1 MDKIRITQ
9 EEFDKAVEQ
18 HNKYV
23 EDAEQGEKA
32 AFKDVFFEKID
43 MSDKQLNGA
52 SFENC
57 YFKECDLKDAGLCF
71 ADIKGCL
78 FDRCNARQLV
88 AEEAQILNTTFEN
101 CNMNKAFFTHSGF
114 DKTRFV
120 GCDMEGSSFQN
131 AFGSLDIIPEREKPK
146 CKLVGSDGNIFVLLG
161 IASSALKK
169 NGQREDA
176 ENMRE
181 RVFASQNYYEALGII
196 TEYVDDESMSE
207 DYDESDDISM

>member
-1 MDKIRITQ
+1 MEKKRITQ
-9 EEFDKAVEQ
+9 EELDNAVVQ
-18 HNKYV
+18 HNKYT
-23 EDAEQGEKA
+23 EDNTAGA
-32 AFKDVFFEKID
+32 RAVFEDTIFDSID
-43 MSDKQLNGA
+43 MSDKQLNSA
-52 SFENC
+52 SFKNC
-57 YFKECDLKDAGLCF
+57 YFRNCNMADTGLCF
-71 ADIKGCL
+71 AEIKDCL
-78 FDRCNARQLV
+78 FDRCNAKLLV
-88 AEEAQILNTTFEN
+88 AEEAAISNTTFEN
-101 CNMNKAFFTHSGF
+101 CNMSKAYFTHSGF
-114 DKTRFV
+114 DNTRFV

-169 NGQREDA
+169 NDQREDA

-181 RVFASQNYYEALGII
+181 RVYASQNYYEALGII